1 MNRILICLAL
11 LATAQPT
18 MAAEGETAAKAAT
31 PAVSAAALRFGEL
44 YVPLDLGL
52 ETAVTGF
59 NREFEPVVRRDPNIT
74 ALDQRH
80 PGLIDAVGAAG
91 RDTLVKAMRRELPG
105 VQKRFAAFAATQMSD
120 SELESANAYLGSPA
134 GRNLQRAMAETAD
147 MSALRKEMAA
157 TGGVPKIDG
166 DKLLA
171 MMNPAALER
180 LSKDDLATLIKFSA
194 TPAGK
199 KFNASGGVF
208 AERVASEMNGI
219 IARIQPDI
227 EQAVVA
233 AITAHIGKK

>member
-1 MNRILICLAL
+1 MSYKLFCLAL
-11 LATAQPT
+11 LATAQPA
-18 MAAEGETAAKAAT
+18 MAADTAPASDTAS
-31 PAVSAAALRFGEL
+31 PAVSAAAKRFGEL

-52 ETAVTGF
+52 ESAVTGF
-59 NREFEPVVRRDPNIT
+59 DREFEPVIRRDPNVT
-74 ALDQRH
+74 ALDQRY
-80 PGLIDAVGAAG
+80 PGLIAAVGAAG
-91 RDTLVKAMRRELPG
+91 RKTLVEAMRRELPG

-120 SELESANAYLGSPA
+120 SELESANAYLASSA

-147 MSALRKEMAA
+147 TSGLRKEMAA
-157 TGGVPKIDG
+157 TGGVPQLDG

-171 MMNPAALER
+171 MMNPAALAR
-180 LSKDDLATLIKFSA
+180 LSKEDLTALIQFSA

-208 AERVASEMNGI
+208 ADRVASEMNGI

-227 EQAVVA
+227 EQAVVT